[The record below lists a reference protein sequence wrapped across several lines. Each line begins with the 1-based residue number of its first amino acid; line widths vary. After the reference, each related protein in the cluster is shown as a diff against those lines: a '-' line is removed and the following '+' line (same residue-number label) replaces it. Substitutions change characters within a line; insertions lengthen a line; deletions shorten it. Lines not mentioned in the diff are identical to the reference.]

1 MRVKKLLPFLV
12 FILPHISR
20 ADTQSF
26 GGNWKGMNNADASIM
41 IGDNEAQDLLNVDI
55 TDNGSGIKKREGYS
69 QFKTIGTSTWGVR
82 GGYYFRDTGGN
93 NYIIHAN
100 NRSVF
105 KSINSGA
112 YSAFIT
118 TDTAGSYYD
127 FTDSQGYLYRAT
139 SNRDQLCRYDGTTLT
154 YYATAPQG
162 DQIEAMPDRLIISG
176 ESSHPN
182 RVYFSGAADFTNFTT
197 GLNDTDPFYE
207 EFGLPGQK
215 LTAIKF
221 ALGRLFAWTSTTL
234 SFWSGSTQFDGT
246 IQDVTTNIGTSQPGS
261 ILYDNSIIYWQGNDK
276 HFYSFDGNSIE
287 KISKPISGS
296 VSGFVGGESKS
307 VVQTTQSDFSVGT
320 TSPSLTIT
328 ESPGFITFPAD
339 GTLVDDFSDGDYTA
353 SPVWTSTVSAGVT
366 ASVTGG
372 QVILSIPAG
381 TGEGAIYTPISTT
394 RGFKISVDAKTLS
407 SGIYGMFYIS
417 VSSYVPYLPN
427 YNVTS
432 YHDLG
437 GYTAFLNIWPTG
449 SRTSIIYQNH
459 TELNRNSSNTE
470 NVDSTFKNFSIAVSS
485 NGVIDFAKDGNIIVS
500 TTNVAVSTF
509 AYVAIGFGNNNATPQ
524 SFYIDN
530 VRIKYDY
537 GTFISGPMSIGTAI
551 TSWGSFS
558 DNSTKTGNA
567 TLAYTIYTDTN
578 TLIDTSNSTTYISS
592 QLITPPAIP
601 TVSTAAYVVWKATFT
616 RFASTET
623 ISIDNV
629 AISWNEGTI
638 THTFGSIDKNHRLLW
653 SLAENNS
660 TTNNATYIY
669 DPRFASWLKY
679 SVPMDAVTKVGDSF
693 YFGGP
698 STGVVYLYPSGNN
711 DNGTAITS
719 YWKSKD
725 FIGGDP
731 FVEKDFQTYSM
742 IAKTQTG
749 SNIDLDISYN
759 GSSSYTRNNISLTN
773 SLSLPFIRYN
783 ARFPNGKIGSFINF
797 KFGNDDLSSP
807 FEVYSLKYD
816 YAPRVWRVMQ

>member
-1 MRVKKLLPFLV
+1 MRVKRLIPFLLFLIPSV
-12 FILPHISR
+12 LK

-26 GGNWKGMNNADASIM
+26 GGQWRGINNADASIM

-154 YYATAPQG
+154 YYPSAPQG
-162 DQIEAMPDRLIISG
+162 DQIEALPDRLVISG
-176 ESSHPN
+176 ESAHPN

-246 IQDVTTNIGTSQPGS
+246 IQDVTTNVGTSQPGS
-261 ILYDNSIIYWQGNDK
+261 IIYDNSIIYWQGNDK

-296 VSGFVGGESKS
+296 VSNFVGGESKS
-307 VVQTTQSDFSVGT
+307 ITQTTQADFSAGT
-320 TSPSLTIT
+320 VDSYLSNSD
-328 ESPGFITFPAD
+328 SPGDIVFKSNGFLID
-339 GTLVDDFSDGDYTA
+339 NFSDGDITSGPTWNTIKENAFVNIDYSSLYGNSLFIGASFNGLTGIAYTTTTLTRGEDVSVDIQSMYSGHVDGLGDFWIGICTA
-353 SPVWTSTVSAGVT
+353 VPVAYNDFTGCYSTFMDNRANITFIYKNNSSIGSTSYGTDIVNDSYKT
-366 ASVTGG
+366 FN
-372 QVILSIPAG
+372 LSISTSGLIAVKKDG
-381 TGEGAIYTPISTT
+381 VLLTSATDTTFSNFNYLFLAYTPGTSGDSCYFDNIYINKST
-394 RGFKISVDAKTLS
+394 
-407 SGIYGMFYIS
+407 
-417 VSSYVPYLPN
+417 
-427 YNVTS
+427 
-432 YHDLG
+432 
-437 GYTAFLNIWPTG
+437 
-449 SRTSIIYQNH
+449 
-459 TELNRNSSNTE
+459 
-470 NVDSTFKNFSIAVSS
+470 
-485 NGVIDFAKDGNIIVS
+485 
-500 TTNVAVSTF
+500 
-509 AYVAIGFGNNNATPQ
+509 
-524 SFYIDN
+524 
-530 VRIKYDY
+530 
-537 GTFISGPMSIGTAI
+537 GTFISSPMNIGTGI

-558 DNSTKTGNA
+558 VS
-567 TLAYTIYTDTN
+567 N
-578 TLIDTSNSTTYISS
+578 TLPGISS
-592 QLITPPAIP
+592 MSFVIYSDNNSSIDITNNTTFTSSQTITNGSIP
-601 TVSTAAYVVWKATFT
+601 TISTAAYLTYTA
-616 RFASTET
+616 RFGRSSSSE
-623 ISIDNV
+623 SPSLNSV
-629 AISWNEGTI
+629 SMSWNEGTV

-711 DNGTAITS
+711 DDGTAITS

-759 GSSSYTRNNISLTN
+759 GSSSYTRNNISLTS

-816 YAPRVWRVMQ
+816 YAPRAWRVMQ